1 MGTRDE
7 MLKAQLE
14 GESNKAELDNRQ
26 SGLGCQL
33 ELLEEY
39 FQSPTNLLMEALRLR
54 EWSFPSS
61 SRAFSGT
68 VICSWGMSPYSFWA

>member
-33 ELLEEY
+33 ELVEEHWLSIPNQLAHGSTAAERVELSLQ
-39 FQSPTNLLMEALRLR
+39 F
-54 EWSFPSS
+54 
-61 SRAFSGT
+61 
-68 VICSWGMSPYSFWA
+68 

>member
-1 MGTRDE
+1 

-26 SGLGCQL
+26 SGLGWQL

-39 FQSPTNLLMEALRLR
+39 WLSIPNQLARGS
-54 EWSFPSS
+54 
-61 SRAFSGT
+61 T
-68 VICSWGMSPYSFWA
+68 VAERVELSLQF